1 MALFM
6 RNSQPEKNRLRQY
19 VVPHG
24 RVIASGILLSLLT
37 VGFNIGI
44 PFISRFVIDGLTAG
58 DLDLPGLLRWLGVYA
73 AATAAATGLSYGM
86 RRIPLRVGHQ
96 VESDIRRDLF
106 DHLTT
111 LDRGYFRGQHTGD
124 LMNRLSSDVRQVGMG
139 VGQGL
144 MQNSRMVFVFL
155 LAFGVMFR
163 LNAVLAGIILL
174 LVPLM
179 VGSFTWFAHRI
190 KRGHLAVQEELSE
203 MASFNQETFTGIQTV
218 KSFGLEPRWL
228 GLFHARNRTLM
239 KKNLRLAY
247 VHEGT
252 RPLAG
257 FWFALS
263 SVLVLLLGGRM
274 VIQGRMTLGELV
286 QFTQYLLYMQWPLL
300 SLGWVLSLLQRSRAS
315 WGRIREVLEQEPAIR
330 DPESGGKAGHG
341 DAEEAEGS
349 ESRLGG
355 DTSPCLFQ
363 SDSTSVGRTVPVSR
377 PFRAG
382 TDAPLDIEFDHV
394 TLKAGDAVLLD
405 DIRLMIPEGLRI
417 GITGPTGSGKTLLL
431 SLLPRLMDATSG
443 SVRIGGRDVREI
455 PLAELRGQIGMA
467 EQEPMLF
474 SDTLA
479 NNIGFGA
486 PDATAETILTAAD
499 LAHLHADVEQ
509 LPRQYETLVGERGVT
524 LSGGQRQR
532 TSIGRAL
539 SRDPRILILDDVL
552 ASVDTETEAAIL
564 GKLQPVFAGRT
575 TLLASHRVSTLAGMD
590 RIVVMENGRITQ
602 QGTHEELVRQ
612 PGYYRRLHEMQQL
625 AEAM

>member
-6 RNSQPEKNRLRQY
+6 RTSQPEKNRLRQY

-58 DLDLPGLLRWLGVYA
+58 DLDLSGLLRWLGVYA

-252 RPLAG
+252 RPL
-257 FWFALS
+257 
-263 SVLVLLLGGRM
+263 
-274 VIQGRMTLGELV
+274 
-286 QFTQYLLYMQWPLL
+286 
-300 SLGWVLSLLQRSRAS
+300 
-315 WGRIREVLEQEPAIR
+315 
-330 DPESGGKAGHG
+330 G
-341 DAEEAEGS
+341 DS
-349 ESRLGG
+349 
-355 DTSPCLFQ
+355 
-363 SDSTSVGRTVPVSR
+363 
-377 PFRAG
+377 
-382 TDAPLDIEFDHV
+382 
-394 TLKAGDAVLLD
+394 
-405 DIRLMIPEGLRI
+405 GLR
-417 GITGPTGSGKTLLL
+417 
-431 SLLPRLMDATSG
+431 
-443 SVRIGGRDVREI
+443 
-455 PLAELRGQIGMA
+455 
-467 EQEPMLF
+467 
-474 SDTLA
+474 
-479 NNIGFGA
+479 
-486 PDATAETILTAAD
+486 
-499 LAHLHADVEQ
+499 
-509 LPRQYETLVGERGVT
+509 
-524 LSGGQRQR
+524 
-532 TSIGRAL
+532 
-539 SRDPRILILDDVL
+539 
-552 ASVDTETEAAIL
+552 
-564 GKLQPVFAGRT
+564 
-575 TLLASHRVSTLAGMD
+575 
-590 RIVVMENGRITQ
+590 
-602 QGTHEELVRQ
+602 
-612 PGYYRRLHEMQQL
+612 
-625 AEAM
+625 

>member
-330 DPESGGKAGHG
+330 DPESGG
-341 DAEEAEGS
+341 EGS
-349 ESRLGG
+349 GG
-355 DTSPCLFQ
+355 SGD
-363 SDSTSVGRTVPVSR
+363 
-377 PFRAG
+377 RA
-382 TDAPLDIEFDHV
+382 DIAFDRV

-405 DIRLMIPEGLRI
+405 DIRLTIPAGLRI

>member
-1 MALFM
+1 MALLM
-6 RNSQPEKNRLRQY
+6 RNGQTEKNRLRQY

-44 PFISRFVIDGLTAG
+44 PFISRFVIDGLKAG
-58 DLDLPGLLRWLGVYA
+58 NLDLPGLLRWLGVYA

-228 GLFHARNRTLM
+228 GLFHARNRALM

-257 FWFALS
+257 FWFTLS

-330 DPESGGKAGHG
+330 DPESGGRGNAERE
-341 DAEEAEGS
+341 AEEK
-349 ESRLGG
+349 SRLGG
-355 DTSPCLFQ
+355 DTSPYLF
-363 SDSTSVGRTVPVSR
+363 RTNSKQEGQTDPVSR

-382 TDAPLDIEFDHV
+382 TDAPLDIEFEHV
-394 TLKAGDAVLLD
+394 TLKAGAVTLLD
-405 DIRLMIPEGLRI
+405 DIRLTIPAGLRI

-443 SVRIGGRDVREI
+443 AVRIGGRDVREI
-455 PLAELRGQIGMA
+455 PLSELRGQMGMA

-486 PDATAETILTAAD
+486 PGATPETILTAAD

-564 GKLQPVFAGRT
+564 GKLQGVLAGRT

-612 PGYYRRLHEMQQL
+612 KGYYRRLHEMQQL

>member
-1 MALFM
+1 MSGC
-6 RNSQPEKNRLRQY
+6 RSKPIQLRRY
-19 VVPHG
+19 VAPHG
-24 RVIASGILLSLLT
+24 RVIAAGILLSLLT

-58 DLDLPGLLRWLGVYA
+58 ALDMPGLLRWLGVYA

-144 MQNSRMVFVFL
+144 MQNSRMVFVFV
-155 LAFGVMFR
+155 LAFGVMFP
-163 LNAVLAGIILL
+163 LNAALAGMILL

-228 GLFHARNRTLM
+228 DLFHARNRALM

-257 FWFALS
+257 LWFALS

-315 WGRIREVLEQEPAIR
+315 WGRIREVMEQEAAIR
-330 DPESGGKAGHG
+330 DPQGGARDNAERG
-341 DAEEAEGS
+341 AEEKF
-349 ESRLGG
+349 RLGG
-355 DTSPCLFQ
+355 DTSPYLFQ
-363 SDSTSVGRTVPVSR
+363 TDLASVGRTVPVSR
-377 PFRAG
+377 PFRSG
-382 TDAPLDIEFDHV
+382 SDVPLDIEFDHV
-394 TLKAGDAVLLD
+394 TLKAGEATLLE
-405 DIRLMIPEGLRI
+405 DICLTIPAGLRI

-455 PLAELRGQIGMA
+455 PLSELRGQMGMA

-486 PDATAETILTAAD
+486 PDATEETILTAAD

-564 GKLQPVFAGRT
+564 GKLQPVLAGRT

-602 QGTHEELVRQ
+602 QGTHEVLVRQ

-625 AEAM
+625 AAAV

>member
-1 MALFM
+1 MSGC
-6 RNSQPEKNRLRQY
+6 RSKPIQLRRY
-19 VVPHG
+19 VAPHA
-24 RVIASGILLSLLT
+24 RTIASGILLSLLT

-58 DLDLPGLLRWLGVYA
+58 DLDLSGLLRWLGVYA

-315 WGRIREVLEQEPAIR
+315 WGRIREVMEQEAAITDPQGGAR
-330 DPESGGKAGHG
+330 DNAERG
-341 DAEEAEGS
+341 AEEKF
-349 ESRLGG
+349 RLGG
-355 DTSPCLFQ
+355 DTSPYLFQ
-363 SDSTSVGRTVPVSR
+363 TDLASVGRTVPVSR
-377 PFRAG
+377 PFRSG
-382 TDAPLDIEFDHV
+382 SDVPLDIEFDHV
-394 TLKAGDAVLLD
+394 TLKAGEATLLE
-405 DIRLMIPEGLRI
+405 DICLTIPAGLRI

-455 PLAELRGQIGMA
+455 PLSELRGQMGMA

-486 PDATAETILTAAD
+486 PDATEETILTAAD

-564 GKLQPVFAGRT
+564 GKLQPVLAGRT

>member
-58 DLDLPGLLRWLGVYA
+58 DLDLPSLLRWLGVYA

-330 DPESGGKAGHG
+330 DPESGG
-341 DAEEAEGS
+341 EGS
-349 ESRLGG
+349 GG
-355 DTSPCLFQ
+355 SGD
-363 SDSTSVGRTVPVSR
+363 
-377 PFRAG
+377 RA
-382 TDAPLDIEFDHV
+382 DIAFDRV

-405 DIRLMIPEGLRI
+405 DIRLMIPAGLRI

-575 TLLASHRVSTLAGMD
+575 TLLASHRVSTLSGMD